1 MSAFTKKADAI
12 YSLGDYV
19 LTGAELATL
28 VVLDATIR
36 LIPGALGDAQS
47 ACDESFSDEGLL
59 EYAQYTRPREVEGA
73 RVPDVLL
80 SGNHEA
86 IKTWKRMNALER
98 TARWRP
104 DLLSSATLTDKEYD
118 FVQNLTSYRKEM

>member
-1 MSAFTKKADAI
+1 
-12 YSLGDYV
+12 
-19 LTGAELATL
+19 
-28 VVLDATIR
+28 
-36 LIPGALGDAQS
+36 
-47 ACDESFSDEGLL
+47 
-59 EYAQYTRPREVEGA
+59 
-73 RVPDVLL
+73 

-104 DLLSSATLTDKEYD
+104 DLLSRATLTDKEYD